1 MNKLVLAMAM
11 LGAFAIAGCED
22 DPHDLDFTHKGKADA
37 GSTMN
42 GTGGTSS
49 DAGTDSGSS
58 ATGGST
64 GGGTGGAGAAG
75 SAGGTAGGAAG
86 SDSDAGH

>member
-22 DPHDLDFTHKGKADA
+22 DPHDLDFTHKQADA
-37 GSTMN
+37 GSKMH
-42 GTGGTSS
+42 GTGGTSAV

-58 ATGGST
+58 AAAGST
-64 GGGTGGAGAAG
+64 GGGTGGTGAAG
-75 SAGGTAGGAAG
+75 AAGGAAG
-86 SDSDAGH
+86 TEGDAGH